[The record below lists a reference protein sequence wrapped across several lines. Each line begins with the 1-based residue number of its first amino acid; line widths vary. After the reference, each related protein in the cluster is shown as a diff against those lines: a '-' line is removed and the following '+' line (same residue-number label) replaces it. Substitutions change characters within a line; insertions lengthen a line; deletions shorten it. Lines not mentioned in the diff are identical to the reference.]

1 MNNNTNRVNHEEKES
16 KEQAEKG
23 FDFGKNQRRD
33 DLAIV
38 VEKNMLET
46 AKNSLAETKVGERV
60 RLVELDCDSA
70 NSRLRGMGLIPGAF
84 MEIISKTADGSVVV
98 ALQDQRLG
106 LGADL
111 AHQIQVIAAESAWKN
126 KKEKTA
132 MKPDSN
138 SQRLKLRDC
147 AVGNNVRVVGYE
159 PTARTYKR
167 KLLAMGLTPGTEFSI
182 TRHAPL
188 GDPTEIEVRG
198 FHLSLRKDEADALL
212 IELI

>member
-1 MNNNTNRVNHEEKES
+1 MNNNANRVNHEEKES

-23 FDFGKNQRRD
+23 FDLGNNQRLD
-33 DLAIV
+33 DLPIV
-38 VEKNMLET
+38 VENNMLET
-46 AKNSLAETKVGERV
+46 AKNSLAKTKVGERV
-60 RLVELDCDSA
+60 LLLELDCDNA
-70 NSRLRGMGLIPGAF
+70 NSRLRGMGLIPGAL

-111 AHQIQVIAAESAWKN
+111 AHQIQVIAADSAWKK

-138 SQRLKLRDC
+138 SQSLKLRDC
-147 AVGNNVRVVGYE
+147 PVGKRVRVVSYE

-167 KLLAMGLTPGTEFSI
+167 KLLAMGLTPGTEFTI